1 MSKVN
6 IEPNINNNSTQKEI
20 EALAA
25 SKSAELRDRDRKL
38 SEDKEREKKRE
49 ERNKRIRR
57 WLGIIGIVLILALV
71 LVQCS
76 NMGKLE
82 LPERVKN
89 IIEAD
94 KEDTV
99 SIDELEKTP
108 EEQRDF
114 MYSHLRTSMAKTV
127 KLENGLAEGY
137 FNIINN
143 ETNVYNQLVEIYTI
157 DAEGNLQDL
166 IYKSGIIEIGQ
177 VLPYAK
183 LSANLPAGTY
193 SCVAHFLALD
203 TETNE
208 HIGTAGVRITVEV
221 ANTAT
226 E

>member
-1 MSKVN
+1 MSKRN

-25 SKSAELRDRDRKL
+25 SKSAELRVRDRKL
-38 SEDKEREKKRE
+38 SEDKEKENRKE
-49 ERNKRIRR
+49 ERNKKVRK
-57 WLGIIGIVLILALV
+57 WLGLIGILLILALV

-82 LPERVKN
+82 LPERVQT
-89 IIEAD
+89 IIDAN

-99 SIDELEKTP
+99 GIDELEKDP
-108 EEQRDF
+108 EQQRDF
-114 MYSHLRTSMAKTV
+114 MYSHLRTSMAKTI
-127 KLENGLAEGY
+127 KLDNGLAQGN
-137 FNIINN
+137 FNIINH
-143 ETNVYNQLVEIYTI
+143 ETNVYNQLVEIYII
-157 DAEGNLQDL
+157 DTEGNPQEL

-177 VLPYAK
+177 ALPYAK
-183 LSANLPAGTY
+183 LSVNLPKGTY

-208 HIGTAGVRITVEV
+208 HMGTAGVRITVEV
-221 ANTAT
+221 ANTVT

>member
-1 MSKVN
+1 MSKRN
-6 IEPNINNNSTQKEI
+6 IEPNINNNPTQKEI

-25 SKSAELRDRDRKL
+25 SKSAELRVRDRKL
-38 SEDKEREKKRE
+38 SEDKEKEKIKE
-49 ERNKRIRR
+49 EQNKRVRK
-57 WLGIIGIVLILALV
+57 WLGIVGILLVLALV

-82 LPERVKN
+82 LPERVQT
-89 IIEAD
+89 IIDAN

-99 SIDELEKTP
+99 NIDDLEKDP
-108 EEQRDF
+108 EQQRDF
-114 MYSHLRTSMAKTV
+114 MYSHLRTSMAKTI
-127 KLENGLAEGY
+127 KLDNGLAQGH
-137 FNIINN
+137 FNIINH

-157 DAEGNLQDL
+157 DKEGNPKDL

-177 VLPYAK
+177 ALPYAK
-183 LSANLPAGTY
+183 LSVNLPKGTY

-208 HIGTAGVRITVEV
+208 HMGTAGVRITVEI
-221 ANTAT
+221 ANTTT

>member
-1 MSKVN
+1 MSKKN
-6 IEPNINNNSTQKEI
+6 IEPNINSDLSQNEI

-38 SEDKEREKKRE
+38 SEDKEKEKAKE
-49 ERNKRIRR
+49 EKSKKVRK
-57 WLGIIGIVLILALV
+57 WLSIIGILLILALI

-82 LPERVKN
+82 LPEKVKN
-89 IIEAD
+89 IIDAN

-99 SIDELEKTP
+99 DIDELEKDT
-108 EEQRDF
+108 EQQQDF

-127 KLENGLAEGY
+127 KLENGLAKGY
-137 FNIINN
+137 FNIINH

-157 DAEGNLQDL
+157 DKEGNPKDL
-166 IYKSGIIEIGQ
+166 IYKSGIIEVGQ
-177 VLPYAK
+177 ALPYAK
-183 LSANLPAGTY
+183 LSVNLPKGTY

-208 HIGTAGVRITVEV
+208 HVGTAGVRITVEV
-221 ANTAT
+221 ANTVT